1 MKGERGRGG
10 GGGEREWDETSQL
23 PPRAPQ
29 RHRAGPHSSNTPLS
43 IYLRTFLYLFDASLG
58 RVGQSQQSF
67 AALMSNRRPLHSCD
81 LGSAAVGPAAEDVE
95 GWGWGVVVVMV
106 VVGVSGGGGGGTG
119 PFRARPL
126 IGNWQSY
133 SFPRFCLSPRSPLR
147 ASQR

>member
-1 MKGERGRGG
+1 M
-10 GGGEREWDETSQL
+10 
-23 PPRAPQ
+23 
-29 RHRAGPHSSNTPLS
+29 
-43 IYLRTFLYLFDASLG
+43 
-58 RVGQSQQSF
+58 GQSQQSF

-81 LGSAAVGPAAEDVE
+81 LGSAAVGSAAEDAE
-95 GWGWGVVVVMV
+95 GWGGEGWW
-106 VVGVSGGGGGGTG
+106 GGGSEGEGVGEGGGARG